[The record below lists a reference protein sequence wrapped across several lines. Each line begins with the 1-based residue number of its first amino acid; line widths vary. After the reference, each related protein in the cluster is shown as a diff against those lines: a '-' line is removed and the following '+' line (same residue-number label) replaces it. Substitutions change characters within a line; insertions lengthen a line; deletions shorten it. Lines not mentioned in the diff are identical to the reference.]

1 MSNKTTTNLDELI
14 EQERRRASERIAKLK
29 RAVAAEQRRIDE
41 KVIDLLR
48 DQSPDLYDRLSEE
61 AADTLEAEKAKRSR
75 RAKKAASS
83 SGLVN
88 DGTASQSVDPEH
100 EEAAP
105 WNG

>member
-14 EQERRRASERIAKLK
+14 EQERRRASERITKLK

-61 AADTLEAEKAKRSR
+61 AADALEAEKAKRSR
-75 RAKKAASS
+75 RAKKAATSA
-83 SGLVN
+83 GAVN
-88 DGTASQSVDPEH
+88 DGTASQIVDPKR
-100 EEAAP
+100 EEVAP

>member
-1 MSNKTTTNLDELI
+1 MSNKTTTNLDALI
-14 EQERRRASERIAKLK
+14 EQERRRASERVTKLK

-48 DQSPDLYDRLSEE
+48 DQSPDLDDRLSEE
-61 AADTLEAEKAKRSR
+61 AADALEAEKAKRSR

-83 SGLVN
+83 SGSVN
-88 DGTASQSVDPEH
+88 DGTASQTVDPEH
-100 EEAAP
+100 EKAAQ

>member
-14 EQERRRASERIAKLK
+14 EQERRRASERITKLK

-61 AADTLEAEKAKRSR
+61 ATDALEAEKAKRSR

-83 SGLVN
+83 SGSAN
-88 DGTASQSVDPEH
+88 DRTASQTVDPKH

>member
-1 MSNKTTTNLDELI
+1 MSNKTKTNLDELI
-14 EQERRRASERIAKLK
+14 DQERRRASERIAKLK
-29 RAVAAEQRRIDE
+29 RAAAAEQRRIDE

-61 AADTLEAEKAKRSR
+61 AAGALEEEKAKRSR

-83 SGLVN
+83 SGSVN

>member
-29 RAVAAEQRRIDE
+29 RAAAAEQRRIDA

-48 DQSPDLYDRLSEE
+48 DEKPDLYDRFSRE
-61 AADTLEAEKAKRSR
+61 AADVQEAERAKRSS
-75 RAKKAASS
+75 RAKKAAPPSD
-83 SGLVN
+83 SG
-88 DGTASQSVDPEH
+88 VDESAAQAVDLEPE
-100 EEAAP
+100 EVAP